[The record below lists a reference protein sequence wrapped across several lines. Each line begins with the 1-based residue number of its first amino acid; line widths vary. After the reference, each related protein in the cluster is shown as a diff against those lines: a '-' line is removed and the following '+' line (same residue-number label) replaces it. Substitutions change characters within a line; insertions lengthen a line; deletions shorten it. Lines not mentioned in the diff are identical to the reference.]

1 MPALEQRSHIGRRS
15 VVAHAVRLLLWA
27 AVIAAGAL
35 VASFLWFIWLIP
47 NEEIVLDGKADGI
60 VVLTGGSSRIADAVE
75 LLASK
80 RGQRLLISGVNPTT
94 RQQEIARLMP
104 EYKKIFECCV
114 DLDREAINTVGN
126 AVETRRWAKGRGFT
140 SLIVVT
146 SNYHMPRAIV
156 ELSHAMPDV
165 TLIPFAVVGD
175 KWRDEPWWTSGAT
188 LRLLLSEYA
197 KYVAAEV
204 RVRLAGIGLA
214 SEAADLPATPPP
226 RRPATAQAN

>member
-15 VVAHAVRLLLWA
+15 VFAHAMRLFLWA

-146 SNYHMPRAIV
+146 SNYHIPRAMA
-156 ELSHAMPDV
+156 ELSHQLPDISLIAFPVVTHKLTEMP
-165 TLIPFAVVGD
+165 TN
-175 KWRDEPWWTSGAT
+175 AT
-188 LRLLLSEYA
+188 TAKLLFFEYL
-197 KYVAAEV
+197 KYMA
-204 RVRLAGIGLA
+204 
-214 SEAADLPATPPP
+214 
-226 RRPATAQAN
+226 AQARMRLNPVT